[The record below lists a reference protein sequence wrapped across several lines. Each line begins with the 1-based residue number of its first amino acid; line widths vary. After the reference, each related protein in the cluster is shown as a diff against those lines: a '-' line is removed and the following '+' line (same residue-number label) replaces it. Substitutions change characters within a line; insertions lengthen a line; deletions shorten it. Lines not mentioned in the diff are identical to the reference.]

1 MLPSVVTA
9 HDLLFKAT
17 VTIATIERFFSNLK
31 SMKNYLRSGIGHEQL
46 MSLSIISVEN
56 EVTVT

>member
-1 MLPSVVTA
+1 MFPSVVTA
-9 HDLLFKAT
+9 NEFLFKVIVAVAT
-17 VTIATIERFFSNLK
+17 TERFFSNLK
-31 SMKNYLRSGIGHEQL
+31 SMKNYLRSGICREQL